1 MKGHAMK
8 TLVTRLALSAAVLG
22 VWVSVSIA
30 EDKIDN
36 PEYQRWAAF
45 EPGASV
51 TMRIVAESQGGKTEM
66 IQTTKLTSKTA
77 AEATVETA
85 TEMQAG
91 GKTMTLPPQTRVIPA
106 KMDKPPEPADPAAKP
121 KVTQGSDELTI
132 AGKTLQC
139 QWIETTMVVGGQ
151 TAVTKVWQSDQV
163 PGGQVKMVSR
173 IDGPNGSATT
183 TMELTAFT
191 TGS

>member
-1 MKGHAMK
+1 MK
-8 TLVTRLALSAAVLG
+8 TLATRLALSAAVLA

-30 EDKIDN
+30 EDKVDN

-45 EPGASV
+45 KPGASATV
-51 TMRIVAESQGGKTEM
+51 RIVTDFQGGKTEM

-106 KMDKPPEPADPAAKP
+106 KMDKPPEPADPVAKP

-132 AGKTLQC
+132 AGKTLRC
-139 QWIETTMVVGGQ
+139 QWTETTMVVGGQ

>member
-1 MKGHAMK
+1 MK
-8 TLVTRLALSAAVLG
+8 TLATRLALSVAVLA
-22 VWVSVSIA
+22 VWASVSIA

-36 PEYQRWAAF
+36 PEYQAWAAF

-51 TMRIVAESQGGKTEM
+51 TVRSVWESYRGTLVM
-66 IQTTKLTSKTA
+66 LRTMKLTSKTA
-77 AEATVETA
+77 TEVTVEISGEAQASGKTA
-85 TEMQAG
+85 TMP
-91 GKTMTLPPQTRVIPA
+91 LVTRVIPA
-106 KMDKPPEPADPAAKP
+106 TMDRPPDPAAKP
-121 KVTQGSDELTI
+121 KVTQGSEELTV

-139 QWIETTMVVGGQ
+139 QWTESPMVTGGQ
-151 TAVTKVWQSDQV
+151 TVVPKVWQSDQV

-173 IDGPNGSATT
+173 TDGPNGLVTT